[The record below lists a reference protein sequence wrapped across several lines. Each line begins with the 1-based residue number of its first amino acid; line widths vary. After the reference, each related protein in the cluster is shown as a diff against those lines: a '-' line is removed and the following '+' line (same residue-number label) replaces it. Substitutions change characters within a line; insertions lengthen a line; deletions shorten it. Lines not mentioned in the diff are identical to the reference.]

1 MEDLIRE
8 LAEKLGLANQ
18 AGPLIERFSAWALDN
33 PSLMRG
39 VSGLTPEKARDLL
52 GLPFIGELAGAFG
65 LSEEQVS
72 EAAAMV
78 LPRLGMGD
86 GSAAAA
92 GLAGST
98 DGALTAVTG
107 GLSSAGTNAAGWAEG
122 FKFAVP
128 FLIAAAF
135 VGFGM
140 RGCAGLSDYKSD
152 HAGKHGK
159 GEHGAKDAHAGE
171 AHSAETRPATP
182 EEGKAADPA
191 AAHGSEETPPPP
203 MPTPPPTET
212 TAVPK
217 PVVQDNKAA
226 EKALSSLQGNFSAAD
241 LVKALNLCSIQFE
254 TGSARLSQTSV
265 GILMKAADV
274 IKKAPKGT
282 KIEVGGHTDNVGDP
296 VDNLALSQKR
306 ARAVVTKL
314 TGLGVDKAVLVGK
327 GYGDKRPVADNK
339 SDAGKKM
346 NRRMAFT
353 LMQ

>member
-8 LAEKLGLANQ
+8 LAENLGLANQ

-33 PSLMRG
+33 PSLMRS

-52 GLPFIGELAGAFG
+52 GVPFVGELAGAFG
-65 LSEEQVS
+65 LSEDQVA

-107 GLSSAGTNAAGWAEG
+107 GLSSAGTSAAGWAEG
-122 FKFAVP
+122 FKFAIP
-128 FLIAAAF
+128 FLLAAAF

-140 RGCAGLSDYKSD
+140 RGCAGVADYKSD
-152 HAGKHGK
+152 HAGKKHGK
-159 GEHGAKDAHAGE
+159 GEHGAKDMHQEGESHDATKEQGKMADPPE
-171 AHSAETRPATP
+171 AHN
-182 EEGKAADPA
+182 EGGEVA
-191 AAHGSEETPPPP
+191 PPPVA
-203 MPTPPPTET
+203 PPPAPQPE
-212 TAVPK
+212 AK
-217 PVVQDNKAA
+217 PPVQDNKAA

-265 GILMKAADV
+265 AILMKASDV

-296 VDNLALSQKR
+296 MDNLALSQER
-306 ARAVVTKL
+306 SRAVVTKL

-339 SDAGKKM
+339 SDAGRKM